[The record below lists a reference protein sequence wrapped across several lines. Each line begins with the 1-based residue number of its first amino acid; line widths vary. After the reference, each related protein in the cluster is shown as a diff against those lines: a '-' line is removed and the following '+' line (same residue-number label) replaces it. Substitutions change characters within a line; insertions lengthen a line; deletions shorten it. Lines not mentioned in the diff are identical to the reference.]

1 MTATEQLDL
10 TRRFG
15 TAARG
20 KSVLLVLLCL
30 AQFMV
35 VLDVSVV
42 NVALPAIR
50 RGVGFSATDLQ
61 WVINA
66 YTLTFAGFLM
76 LGGRAAD
83 LLGRRRM
90 FLAGIALFT
99 LASLACAASDS
110 KALLLTARAV
120 QGVGAA
126 VVSPASLSIIAT
138 SFEAGAERNRAL
150 GVWGAMAGLGA
161 ASGVL
166 LGGVLTQT
174 IGWWSIFAI
183 NVPIGAAVVALG
195 RGVIPEGRREGATRH
210 FDVAGALLV
219 TGGLTGLT
227 YGIVRSDALGWG
239 SPGVLGPIAV
249 GVALLVGFL
258 VVEGRVAL
266 APLVPLSIF
275 RLRLL
280 RAGNLVV
287 FLLYSSVL
295 AMFFFT
301 SVFMQQVLGYS
312 AIQAGL
318 GFAPMTLFATA
329 GSTLAPRLVAKFG
342 ARSVVTAGMLT
353 SATGLGLLSGVAPGQ
368 SYFAHVLPGGV
379 LVTLGLGLSLVPST
393 IKSVQGVPAEQSG
406 LASALINTSRFVGG
420 ALGLAV
426 LGTIAESRTS
436 SSLAGGTGSL
446 KAITDGYQ
454 LGFEIAVLFCLAGAL
469 VAAFMLRERPEP
481 VTAVAP
487 QRVSESEDT
496 ETIAA

>member
-1 MTATEQLDL
+1 MTATEKLQL

-15 TAARG
+15 TAERG
-20 KSVLLVLLCL
+20 ANVLLVLLCL

-83 LLGRRRM
+83 LLGRRRV

-99 LASLACAASDS
+99 LASLACALSDS

-138 SFEAGAERNRAL
+138 SFEAGPERNRAL

-161 ASGVL
+161 AAGVL

-174 IGWWSIFAI
+174 LGWWSIFAVNI
-183 NVPIGAAVVALG
+183 PVGAAVVFLG
-195 RGVIPEGRREGATRH
+195 RSVIPEGRREDAVRH
-210 FDVAGALLV
+210 FDLSGALLV
-219 TGGLTGLT
+219 TGGLTALT

-239 SPGVLGPIAV
+239 SLGVLGPIAG
-249 GVALLVGFL
+249 GVALLVAFL
-258 VVEGRVAL
+258 VVEGRIAV

-275 RLRLL
+275 KLRLL

-287 FLLYSSVL
+287 FLLYSSIL

-301 SVFMQQVLGYS
+301 SVFMQQVLGFS

-318 GFAPMTLFATA
+318 GFAPMTLFAMT
-329 GSTLAPRLVAKFG
+329 GSTFAPRLVARFG
-342 ARSVVTAGMLT
+342 ARSVVTVGMLI
-353 SATGLGLLSGVAPGQ
+353 SAGGMALLSGMAPGQ
-368 SYFAHVLPGGV
+368 SYFTHVLPGGV
-379 LVTLGLGLSLVPST
+379 MTTLGLGLSLVPST
-393 IKSVQGVPAEQSG
+393 IKAVQGVPPQQSG

-420 ALGLAV
+420 AIGLAV
-426 LGTIAESRTS
+426 LGTIAEAHTK
-436 SSLAGGTGSL
+436 SSLRGGASSL
-446 KAITDGYQ
+446 KSITDGYQ

-469 VAAFMLRERPEP
+469 VAAVMLRERPEP
-481 VTAVAP
+481 VAVVAP
-487 QRVSESEDT
+487 EAVREDV
-496 ETIAA
+496 ERAAA

>member
-1 MTATEQLDL
+1 MTATEKLQL

-15 TAARG
+15 TAERG
-20 KSVLLVLLCL
+20 ANVLLVLLCL

-83 LLGRRRM
+83 LLGRRRV

-99 LASLACAASDS
+99 LASLACALSDT

-120 QGVGAA
+120 QGIGAA

-138 SFEAGAERNRAL
+138 SFDAGPERNRAL
-150 GVWGAMAGLGA
+150 GVWGATAGLGA

-174 IGWWSIFAI
+174 LGWWSIFAI
-183 NVPIGAAVVALG
+183 NVPIGAAVVLLG
-195 RGVIPEGRREGATRH
+195 RSVIPEGRREGATRH
-210 FDVAGALLV
+210 FDVTGALLV
-219 TGGLTGLT
+219 TGGLTALT

-239 SPGVLGPIAV
+239 SLGVLGPIAA
-249 GVALLVGFL
+249 GVALLIAFL
-258 VVEGRVAL
+258 VVEGKIAL

-275 RLRLL
+275 KLPLL

-287 FLLYSSVL
+287 FLLYSSTL

-301 SVFMQQVLGYS
+301 SVFMQNVLGFS
-312 AIQAGL
+312 AIQTGL
-318 GFAPMTLFATA
+318 AFAPMTVFATI
-329 GSTLAPRLVAKFG
+329 GSTAAPRLVARFG
-342 ARSVVTAGMLT
+342 ARSVVTAGMLI
-353 SATGLGLLSGVAPGQ
+353 SATGLALLSGVAPGQ
-368 SYFAHVLPGGV
+368 SYAAHVLPGGV
-379 LVTLGLGLSLVPST
+379 MVTLGLGLSLVPST
-393 IKSVQGVPAEQSG
+393 IKAVQGVSPEQSG

-426 LGTIAESRTS
+426 LGTIAESHTKS
-436 SSLAGGTGSL
+436 ALSGGTARL
-446 KAITDGYQ
+446 Q
-454 LGFEIAVLFCLAGAL
+454 AV
-469 VAAFMLRERPEP
+469 
-481 VTAVAP
+481 
-487 QRVSESEDT
+487 S
-496 ETIAA
+496 